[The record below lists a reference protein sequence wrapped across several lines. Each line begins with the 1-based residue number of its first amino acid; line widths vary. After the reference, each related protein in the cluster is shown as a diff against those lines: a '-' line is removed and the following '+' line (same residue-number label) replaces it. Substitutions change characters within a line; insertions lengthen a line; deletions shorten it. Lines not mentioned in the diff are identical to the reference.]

1 MKKFLILT
9 LAAGAALTSCVNP
22 NQEAANEVKS
32 PDGKIS
38 FSYELRSDGLFYNVE
53 DDGDQIVYNS
63 RLGFVLADNDTVAY
77 FDRIKEVHSS
87 HDETWETAWGESREV
102 RDNYNQMIVE
112 MRQKGGDGLLVNLE
126 VRVFDDGFAYRYV
139 FPSQGD
145 SLVIM
150 DELTEF
156 QLAWPAEAWAMTNH
170 DVYYE
175 DYYRRKAIEDLDT
188 VHTPVTIEAIW
199 HDHVPHANTP
209 GVKIKTPADKYLAIH
224 EANLTDYPKMQ
235 LIGVDSVTMKARL
248 VPWSDGVAAYVVT
261 PFATPWRTMI
271 IGDTPG
277 DLVTS
282 YMMLNLNE
290 PCAIEDASWC
300 KPMKYIGVWWEMHLG
315 NGTWYA
321 SPTHGANTA
330 HVKEYIDFAAEH
342 GIPGVLVEGWNVG
355 WEGDWP
361 KNDHFDFTKPYPDF
375 DIKEITDYAAE
386 KGVTLVGHHETA
398 AWTKNYENQL
408 DTAFRFYTDHGV
420 HNVKTG
426 YVNLLMDGKEDHS
439 SQYGVRHYR
448 KVIETAAANKVNI
461 DNHEP
466 VMPTGLQRTWP
477 NLMTQEGVRGQEH
490 CAWDPDGGNPPEHT
504 VLMPFTRGLAGPM
517 DYTFGTF
524 NYDNPV
530 YPFARV
536 RTTLAKELALYV
548 IIYSPMQMASDTPA
562 NYAAHPD
569 AFQFIKDFPVDWE
582 KTLVPDAVIGDYVVT
597 VRQDRN
603 SSDWYLGA
611 ATDEDA
617 RELDVKLDFLEPD
630 AEYTAQIYADAPE
643 ADWETNPTAYTVSEQ
658 TVKSTDTLPL
668 KLAAGGGTAIRFSKK

>member
-1 MKKFLILT
+1 MNYKSFLYIL
-9 LAAGAALTSCVNP
+9 AVGTSLSACVNYGGIS
-22 NQEAANEVKS
+22 ENEVVS

-38 FSYELRSDGLFYNVE
+38 FLWVNSSDGLYYSVS
-53 DDGDQIVYNS
+53 DDHKSNMIVAPS
-63 RLGFVLADNDTVAY
+63 RLGFVLEGNDTVAD
-77 FDRIKEVHSS
+77 FRVLGKERSS
-87 HDETWETAWGESREV
+87 CDTTWETAWGESRLV
-102 RDNYNQMIVE
+102 RDNYNQQIVKL
-112 MRQKGGDGLLVNLE
+112 QQVGGKELLVNLE
-126 VRVFDDGFAYRYV
+126 IRVFDDGFGYRYV
-139 FPSQGD
+139 FPAESD

-150 DELTEF
+150 EELTEF
-156 QLAWPAEAWAMTNH
+156 KLAEPAEAWAMNNH

-175 DYYRRKAIEDLDT
+175 DYYRRKPIAALDT
-188 VHTPVTIEAIW
+188 VHTPVTVEF
-199 HDHVPHANTP
+199 P
-209 GVKIKTPADKYLAIH
+209 GNKFLAIH

-235 LIGVDSVTMKARL
+235 LIGEDSVTMKARL
-248 VPWSDGVAAYVVT
+248 VPWSTGVAAYVVT

-282 YMMLNLNE
+282 TMMLNLNE
-290 PCAIEDASWC
+290 PCAIDDPSWC

-315 NGTWYA
+315 NGTWYYG
-321 SPTHGANTA
+321 PNHGANTA
-330 HVKEYIDFAAEH
+330 HVKEYIDFAAEN
-342 GIPGVLVEGWNVG
+342 GIPGVLVEGWNIG

-375 DIKEITDYAAE
+375 DIKEITDYARE

-408 DTAFRFYTDHGV
+408 DTAFAFYTDHGV
-420 HNVKTG
+420 NNVKTG

-448 KVIETAAANKVNI
+448 KVIETAARHHVNI

-490 CAWDPDGGNPPEHT
+490 NAWDSDGGNPPEHT

-524 NYDNPV
+524 NFDNPV
-530 YPFARV
+530 YPGTRV

-548 IIYSPMQMASDTPA
+548 VIYSPMQMASDTPA
-562 NYAAHPD
+562 NYSAQPA
-569 AFQFIKDFPVDWE
+569 AFQFIKDVPVDWE
-582 KTLVPDAVIGDYVVT
+582 TTIVPDAVIGDYVVT

-611 ATDEDA
+611 ITDEQPRDL
-617 RELDVKLDFLEPD
+617 EVKLDFLEPGV
-630 AEYTAQIYADAPE
+630 EYTAQIYADAPD
-643 ADWETNPTAYTVSEQ
+643 ADWESNPTAYTVSEQ
-658 TVKSTDTLPL
+658 TVKSTDVLPL
-668 KLAAGGGTAIRFSKK
+668 RLAAGGGTAIRFIKK

>member
-1 MKKFLILT
+1 MNNKSLLLLFSAAIGLT
-9 LAAGAALTSCVNP
+9 ACVSSNKPAG
-22 NQEAANEVKS
+22 NEIKS

-38 FSYELRSDGLFYNVE
+38 FLYNFTSNGLSYSVADGNQ
-53 DDGDQIVYNS
+53 QIVADS
-63 RLGFVLADNDTVAY
+63 RLGFVLEGNDTIADFEY
-77 FDRIKEVHSS
+77 INSTRSS
-87 HDETWETAWGESREV
+87 HDETWETTWGESREV
-102 RDNYNQMIVE
+102 RDNYNQQTVE
-112 MRQKGGDGLLVNLE
+112 MRAKGDNGLLVNLE

-145 SLVIM
+145 SLKII

-156 QLAWPAEAWAMTNH
+156 KLAYPAEAWAMTNH

-175 DYYRRKAIEDLDT
+175 DYYRRKPIAELDT
-188 VHTPVTIEAIW
+188 VHTPVTVEF
-199 HDHVPHANTP
+199 P
-209 GVKIKTPADKYLAIH
+209 GDKYLAIH

-235 LIGVDSVTMKARL
+235 LIGEDSLTLKARL
-248 VPWSDGVAAYVVT
+248 VPWSTGVAAYVVT

-290 PCAIEDASWC
+290 PCAVDDPSWC

-321 SPTHGANTA
+321 SPTHGANTD

-342 GIPGVLVEGWNVG
+342 GIGGVLAEGWNIG
-355 WEGDWP
+355 WEGHWP
-361 KNDHFDFTKPYPDF
+361 ANDHFDFTKPYPDF
-375 DIKEITDYAAE
+375 DIKEITDYAAQ
-386 KGVTLVGHHETA
+386 KGVELIGHHETA
-398 AWTKNYENQL
+398 AWTTNYENQL
-408 DTAFRFYTDHGV
+408 DTAFQFYTDHGV
-420 HNVKTG
+420 NNVKTG

-448 KVIETAAANKVNI
+448 KVIETAARHHVNI

-490 CAWDPDGGNPPEHT
+490 CAWDRDGGNPPEHT

-562 NYAAHPD
+562 NYSAHLD
-569 AFQFIKDFPVDWE
+569 AFQFIKDVPVDWE
-582 KTLVPDAVIGDYVVT
+582 KTIVPDAVIGDYVVT

-617 RELDVKLDFLEPD
+617 RELEVKLDFLDPD
-630 AEYTAQIYADAPE
+630 AEYTAQIYADAPD
-643 ADWETNPTAYTVSEQ
+643 ADWETNPTAYTVSET

-668 KLAAGGGTAIRFSKK
+668 VLAPGGGAAIRFIKK

>member
-1 MKKFLILT
+1 MKIKSIIAT
-9 LAAGAALTSCVNP
+9 IAAASALTACSHGP
-22 NQEAANEVKS
+22 ADNEVVS

-38 FSYELRSDGLFYNVE
+38 FTFDNGPDGLCYSVSDDKTPIVE
-53 DDGDQIVYNS
+53 GS
-63 RLGFVLADNDTVAY
+63 RLGFVLADNDSVTR
-77 FDRIKEVHSS
+77 FDILSTTRSS
-87 HDETWETAWGESREV
+87 HDETWETVWGESREV
-102 RDNYNQMIVE
+102 RDNYNQMTVE
-112 MRQKGGDGLLVNLE
+112 MRQPGGDSLRVNLE
-126 VRVFDDGFAYRYV
+126 VRVFNDGFGYRYV
-139 FPSQGD
+139 FPAEGD

-150 DELTEF
+150 EELTEF
-156 QLAWPAEAWAMTNH
+156 RLARPAEAWAMTNH

-175 DYYRRKAIEDLDT
+175 DYYRRKPVAELDT
-188 VHTPVTIEAIW
+188 VHTPVTVEY
-199 HDHVPHANTP
+199 P
-209 GVKIKTPADKYLAIH
+209 GGKYLAIH

-235 LIGVDSVTMKARL
+235 LIGEDSVTMRARL
-248 VPWSDGVAAYVVT
+248 VPWSTGVAAYVTT

-271 IGDTPG
+271 IGDKPG

-282 YMMLNLNE
+282 HMMLNLNE
-290 PCAIEDASWC
+290 PCAVADASWC
-300 KPMKYIGVWWEMHLG
+300 KPMKYIGIWWEMHLG

-321 SPTHGANTA
+321 GPAHGANTA
-330 HVKEYIDFAAEH
+330 HVKEYIDFAAAN

-355 WEGDWP
+355 WEGHWP
-361 KNDHFDFTKPYPDF
+361 SNEHFDFTKPYPDF
-375 DIKEITDYAAE
+375 DIKEITDYAKE

-398 AWTKNYENQL
+398 AWTTNYENQL
-408 DTAFRFYTDHGV
+408 DTAYQFYTDHGV
-420 HNVKTG
+420 NNVKTG

-448 KVIETAAANKVNI
+448 KVIETAARHHVNI

-490 CAWDPDGGNPPEHT
+490 CAWDSDGGNPPEHT

-524 NYDNPV
+524 NFDNPV
-530 YPFARV
+530 YPGTRV

-562 NYAAHPD
+562 NYAAQPA
-569 AFQFIKDFPVDWE
+569 AFQFIKDVPVDWE

-603 SSDWYLGA
+603 SSDWYLGV

-617 RELDVKLDFLEPD
+617 RELDVKLDFLDPD
-630 AEYTAQIYADAPE
+630 CEYTAQIYADAPD
-643 ADWETNPTAYTVSEQ
+643 ADWESNPTAYTVTEQ
-658 TVKSTDTLPL
+658 TVSTADTLHL
-668 KLAAGGGTAIRFSKK
+668 NLAAGGGTAIRFVKK

>member
-1 MKKFLILT
+1 MNYKSFLYV
-9 LAAGAALTSCVNP
+9 LAVGTSLSACVN
-22 NQEAANEVKS
+22 NGGISENEVVS

-38 FSYELRSDGLFYNVE
+38 FLWVNSSDGLYYSVS
-53 DDGDQIVYNS
+53 DDNKSRMIVAPS
-63 RLGFVLADNDTVAY
+63 RLGFVLEGNDTVAD
-77 FDRIKEVHSS
+77 FRVLGKERSS
-87 HDETWETAWGESREV
+87 CDTTWETAWGESRLV
-102 RDNYNQMIVE
+102 RDNYNQQIV
-112 MRQKGGDGLLVNLE
+112 RLQQIGGKELLVNLE
-126 VRVFDDGFAYRYV
+126 IRVFDDGFGYRYV
-139 FPSQGD
+139 FPAESD

-150 DELTEF
+150 EELTEF
-156 QLAWPAEAWAMTNH
+156 KLAEPAEAWAMNNH

-175 DYYRRKAIEDLDT
+175 DYYRRKPIAALDT
-188 VHTPVTIEAIW
+188 VHTPVTVEF
-199 HDHVPHANTP
+199 P
-209 GVKIKTPADKYLAIH
+209 GNKFLAIH

-235 LIGVDSVTMKARL
+235 LIGEDSVTMKARL
-248 VPWSDGVAAYVVT
+248 VPWSTGVAAYVVT

-282 YMMLNLNE
+282 TMMLNLNE
-290 PCAIEDASWC
+290 PCAIDDPSWC

-315 NGTWYA
+315 NGTWYYG
-321 SPTHGANTA
+321 PNHGANTA

-342 GIPGVLVEGWNVG
+342 GIPGVLVEGWNIG

-375 DIKEITDYAAE
+375 DIKEITDYARE

-408 DTAFRFYTDHGV
+408 DTAFAFYTDHGV
-420 HNVKTG
+420 NNVKTG

-448 KVIETAAANKVNI
+448 KVIETAARHHVNI

-490 CAWDPDGGNPPEHT
+490 NAWDNDGGNPPEHT

-524 NYDNPV
+524 NFDNPV
-530 YPFARV
+530 YPGTRV

-548 IIYSPMQMASDTPA
+548 VIYSPMQMASDTPA
-562 NYAAHPD
+562 NYSAQPA
-569 AFQFIKDFPVDWE
+569 AFQFIKDVPVDWE
-582 KTLVPDAVIGDYVVT
+582 TTIVPDAVIGDYVVT

-611 ATDEDA
+611 ITDEQPRDL
-617 RELDVKLDFLEPD
+617 EVKLDFLEPG
-630 AEYTAQIYADAPE
+630 AEYTAQIYADAPD
-643 ADWETNPTAYTVSEQ
+643 ADWESNPTAYTVSEQ
-658 TVKSTDTLPL
+658 AVKSTDVLPL
-668 KLAAGGGTAIRFSKK
+668 KLAAGGGTAIRFIKK

>member
-1 MKKFLILT
+1 MKKLMFLPVATAIVLS
-9 LAAGAALTSCVNP
+9 ACVNSATP
-22 NQEAANEVKS
+22 GDNEIKS

-38 FSYELRSDGLFYNVE
+38 FSWVNGPEGLTYSVQDG
-53 DDGDQIVYNS
+53 GRQIVAPS
-63 RLGFVLADNDTVAY
+63 RLGFVLENNDSVAT
-77 FDRIKEVHSS
+77 FDLIGVTRSS
-87 HDETWETAWGESREV
+87 HDETWETVWGESREV
-102 RDNYNQMIVE
+102 RDNYNGMTVE
-112 MRQKGGDGLLVNLE
+112 LRQNGGDSLAVNLE

-156 QLAWPAEAWAMTNH
+156 RLAAPAEAWAMTH
-170 DVYYE
+170 RDVYYE
-175 DYYRRKAIEDLDT
+175 DYYRRKPIAALDT
-188 VHTPVTIEAIW
+188 VHTPVTVEFG
-199 HDHVPHANTP
+199 D
-209 GVKIKTPADKYLAIH
+209 DKFLAIH

-235 LIGVDSVTMKARL
+235 LIGQDSVTMKARL
-248 VPWSDGVAAYVVT
+248 VPWSTGVAAYVVT

-277 DLVTS
+277 ELVTS

-290 PCAIEDASWC
+290 PCAVDDPSWS
-300 KPMKYIGVWWEMHLG
+300 KPMKYVGVWWEMHLG

-321 SPTHGANTA
+321 GPNHGANTA
-330 HVKEYIDFAAEH
+330 NVKKYIDFAAEH

-355 WEGDWP
+355 WEGHWP
-361 KNDHFDFTKPYPDF
+361 ANDHFDFTKPYPDF
-375 DIKEITDYAAE
+375 DIKEITDYAAQ

-408 DTAFRFYTDHGV
+408 DTAFSFYTDHGV

-448 KVIETAAANKVNI
+448 KVIESAAAHKVNI

-490 CAWDPDGGNPPEHT
+490 CAWDQDGGNPPEHT

-548 IIYSPMQMASDTPA
+548 IIYSPMQMVSDTPE
-562 NYAAHPD
+562 NYSAHPD
-569 AFQFIKDFPVDWE
+569 AFRFIEDVPVDWE

-611 ATDEDA
+611 ATDENP
-617 RELDVKLDFLEPD
+617 RELNVDLDFLDPD
-630 AEYTAQIYADAPE
+630 TDYTAQIYADAPD
-643 ADWETNPTAYTVSEQ
+643 ADWETNPTAYTVTEQ
-658 TVKSTDTLPL
+658 TVRSTDSLPL
-668 KLAAGGGTAIRFSKK
+668 RLAAGGGTAIRFIMK

>member
-1 MKKFLILT
+1 MKHKILFLS
-9 LAAGAALTSCVNP
+9 LAAASGLVACTSHP
-22 NQEAANEVKS
+22 GANEVVS

-38 FSYELRSDGLFYNVE
+38 FRCVSGSDGLFYSVS
-53 DDGDQIVYNS
+53 DGDRQIVADS
-63 RLGFVLADNDTVAY
+63 RLGFVLENNDTVSR
-77 FDRIKEVHSS
+77 FEVLNTVRSS
-87 HDETWETAWGESREV
+87 HDETWETTWGESREV
-102 RDNYNQMIVE
+102 RDNYNAMTVE
-112 MRQKGGDGLLVNLE
+112 MRQIGGNELLVNLE
-126 VRVFDDGFAYRYV
+126 VRVFDDGFGYRYV

-150 DELTEF
+150 EELTEF
-156 QLAWPAEAWAMTNH
+156 RLAQPAEAWAMNNH

-175 DYYRRKAIEDLDT
+175 DYYLRKPIAALDT
-188 VHTPVTIEAIW
+188 VHTPVTVEFG
-199 HDHVPHANTP
+199 D
-209 GVKIKTPADKYLAIH
+209 DKYLAIH
-224 EANLTDYPKMQ
+224 EANLTDYSKIQ
-235 LIGVDSVTMKARL
+235 LIGGDSVTMKARL
-248 VPWSDGVAAYVVT
+248 VPWSTGVAAYVTT

-290 PCAIEDASWC
+290 PCAVADASWC

-315 NGTWYA
+315 NGTWYYG
-321 SPTHGANTA
+321 PNHGANTA
-330 HVKEYIDFAAEH
+330 HVKEYIDFAAEN
-342 GIPGVLVEGWNVG
+342 GIPGVLVEGWNIG

-375 DIKEITDYAAE
+375 DIKEITDYARE

-408 DTAFRFYTDHGV
+408 DTAFAFYTGHGV
-420 HNVKTG
+420 NNVKTG

-448 KVIETAAANKVNI
+448 KVIETAARHHVNI

-490 CAWDPDGGNPPEHT
+490 NAWDNDGGNPPEHT

-524 NYDNPV
+524 NFDNPV
-530 YPFARV
+530 YPGTRV

-548 IIYSPMQMASDTPA
+548 VIYSPMQMASDTPA
-562 NYAAHPD
+562 NYAAQPA
-569 AFQFIKDFPVDWE
+569 AFQFIKDVPVDWE

-597 VRQDRN
+597 ARQDRN
-603 SSDWYLGA
+603 STDWYLGA
-611 ATDEDA
+611 ITDEQP
-617 RELDVKLDFLEPD
+617 RELEVKLDFLDPD
-630 AEYTAQIYADAPE
+630 AEYTAQIYADAPD

-668 KLAAGGGTAIRFSKK
+668 KLAAGGGTAIRFVKK

>member
-1 MKKFLILT
+1 MKHKILFLS
-9 LAAGAALTSCVNP
+9 LAAASGLVACTSHP
-22 NQEAANEVKS
+22 GANEVVS

-38 FSYELRSDGLFYNVE
+38 FRCVSGSDGLFYSVS
-53 DDGDQIVYNS
+53 DGDRQIVADS
-63 RLGFVLADNDTVAY
+63 RLGFVLENNDTVSR
-77 FDRIKEVHSS
+77 FEVLNTVRSS
-87 HDETWETAWGESREV
+87 HDETWETTWGESREV
-102 RDNYNQMIVE
+102 RDNYNAMTVE
-112 MRQKGGDGLLVNLE
+112 MRQIGGNELLVNLE
-126 VRVFDDGFAYRYV
+126 VRVFDDGFGYRYV

-150 DELTEF
+150 EELTEF
-156 QLAWPAEAWAMTNH
+156 RLAQPAEAWAMNNH

-175 DYYRRKAIEDLDT
+175 DYYLRKPIAALDT
-188 VHTPVTIEAIW
+188 VHTPVTVEFG
-199 HDHVPHANTP
+199 D
-209 GVKIKTPADKYLAIH
+209 DKYLAIH
-224 EANLTDYPKMQ
+224 EANLTDYPKIQ
-235 LIGVDSVTMKARL
+235 LIGGDSVTMKARL
-248 VPWSDGVAAYVVT
+248 VPWSTGVAAYVTT

-290 PCAIEDASWC
+290 PCAVADASWC

-315 NGTWYA
+315 NGTWYYG
-321 SPTHGANTA
+321 PNHGANTA
-330 HVKEYIDFAAEH
+330 HVKEYIDFAAEN
-342 GIPGVLVEGWNVG
+342 GIPGVLVEGWNIG

-375 DIKEITDYAAE
+375 DIKEITDYARE

-408 DTAFRFYTDHGV
+408 DTAFAFYTGHGV
-420 HNVKTG
+420 NNVKTG

-439 SQYGVRHYR
+439 SQYGVRHHR
-448 KVIETAAANKVNI
+448 KVIETAARHHVNI

-490 CAWDPDGGNPPEHT
+490 NAWDNDGGNPPEHT

-524 NYDNPV
+524 NFDNPV
-530 YPFARV
+530 YPGTRV

-548 IIYSPMQMASDTPA
+548 VIYSPMQMASDTPA
-562 NYAAHPD
+562 NYAAQPA
-569 AFQFIKDFPVDWE
+569 AFQFIKDVPVDWE

-597 VRQDRN
+597 ARQDRN
-603 SSDWYLGA
+603 STDWYLGA
-611 ATDEDA
+611 ITDEQP
-617 RELDVKLDFLEPD
+617 RELEVKLDFLDPD
-630 AEYTAQIYADAPE
+630 AEYTAQIYADAPD

-668 KLAAGGGTAIRFSKK
+668 KLAAGGGTAIRFVKK